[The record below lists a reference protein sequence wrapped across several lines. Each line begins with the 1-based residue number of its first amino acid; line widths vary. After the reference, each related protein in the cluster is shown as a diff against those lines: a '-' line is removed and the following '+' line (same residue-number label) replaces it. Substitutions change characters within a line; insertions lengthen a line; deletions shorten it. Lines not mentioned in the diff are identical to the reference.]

1 MFYKA
6 KWLRWSNDCVRGGD
20 CRKTTLNYIRFL
32 PLGNF
37 FLDEF
42 FFPLTSSVLHLLFCF
57 VFFFFLISLVVLQKN
72 RRLLHLQSSRV
83 VVFTS

>member
-6 KWLRWSNDCVRGGD
+6 KWLRWSNDCVRGGN

-42 FFPLTSSVLHLLFCF
+42 FFPLTSSVLHVLFCF
-57 VFFFFLISLVVLQKN
+57 LLFFFLISLVVLQKN
-72 RRLLHLQSSRV
+72 
-83 VVFTS
+83 

>member
-57 VFFFFLISLVVLQKN
+57 LFFFFLISLVVLQKN